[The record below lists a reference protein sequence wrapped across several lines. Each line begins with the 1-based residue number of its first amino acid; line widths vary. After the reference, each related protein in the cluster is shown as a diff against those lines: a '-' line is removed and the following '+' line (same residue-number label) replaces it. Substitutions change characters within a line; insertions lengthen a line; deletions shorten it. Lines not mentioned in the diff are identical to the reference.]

1 MKRPVNFIHTHAQR
15 NFSNLRTHSLSSYL
29 LVTQVVHPCSHVHS
43 ELQQLLG
50 GEGGR
55 GAVLFCKGRIGLQ
68 NSTLPQEI
76 KEVTIGGIF
85 NGYVQVTWKGQ
96 IRSNNRTVVEEV
108 L

>member
-1 MKRPVNFIHTHAQR
+1 MTRGHI
-15 NFSNLRTHSLSSYL
+15 SNIRTRSLPSYL
-29 LVTQVVHPCSHVHS
+29 LVAQVVHPCSHVHS

-55 GAVLFCKGRIGLQ
+55 RAVLFSEGGIGLQ

-76 KEVTIGGIF
+76 KEVTIGSVL
-85 NGYVQVTWKGQ
+85 NGDVQVTWKRQ